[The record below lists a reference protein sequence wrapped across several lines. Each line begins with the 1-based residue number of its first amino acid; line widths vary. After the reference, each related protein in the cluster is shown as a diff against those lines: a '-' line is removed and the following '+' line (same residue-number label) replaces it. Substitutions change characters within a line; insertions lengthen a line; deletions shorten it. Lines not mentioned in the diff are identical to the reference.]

1 MKKWVAGLALLPS
14 SSSVF
19 GQQYDVL
26 IRNGRVVD
34 GMGNPWVYADEG
46 LPVGTHSMLDHRCRS
61 SFSHS
66 HRAVRSL
73 VGRALRRRKAKSPS
87 FSLLQEEIKQMR
99 ASSWWSHG
107 QDCSGT
113 DTGSGVPSPL
123 TSRRSNRCS
132 GSVWESNVNPDGIS
146 STYEEQGGATK
157 PHKEQLGTV
166 NGPWLFPRFSRVA
179 RNSGWRKIRPHTC
192 HAHVG

>member
-1 MKKWVAGLALLPS
+1 MKKWVVGLFLLLS

-107 QDCSGT
+107 QDFHDRSLSRGQK
-113 DTGSGVPSPL
+113 L
-123 TSRRSNRCS
+123 SRRASEERAYKFFRILRRVCWPLS
-132 GSVWESNVNPDGIS
+132 RGSYFI
-146 STYEEQGGATK
+146 
-157 PHKEQLGTV
+157 
-166 NGPWLFPRFSRVA
+166 
-179 RNSGWRKIRPHTC
+179 
-192 HAHVG
+192 